1 MESIATIITSLA
13 LLAAAVGLVISLLKK
28 GGDGKKEQE
37 ALTDLVIASLP
48 QLVLKA
54 EDEYPDVGTGLLK
67 KDWVLSQALRL
78 PGAVKIGGSV
88 IGGMVEQALTR
99 TKNIL
104 PDVFG
109 KKGG

>member
-1 MESIATIITSLA
+1 MENIATIITSLA
-13 LLAAAVGLVISLLKK
+13 ILAAAVGLVISLLKK

-48 QLVLKA
+48 GLVVQA
-54 EDEYPDVGTGLLK
+54 EKEYPEEKAGSLK

-78 PGAVKIGGSV
+78 PGAEKLGGGV

-109 KKGG
+109 KKEG